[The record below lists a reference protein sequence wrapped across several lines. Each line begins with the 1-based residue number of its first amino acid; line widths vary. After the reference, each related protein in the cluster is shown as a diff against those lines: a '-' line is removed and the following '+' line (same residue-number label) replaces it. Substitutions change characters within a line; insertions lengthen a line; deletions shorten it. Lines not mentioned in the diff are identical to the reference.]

1 MRNTIFANVMKRLI
15 IICVLALFAGCGARG
30 QQARYFDD
38 DEPLGTVV
46 VKTGLEVLVESNF
59 APLQGKRVGLV
70 TNPSGVDRNL
80 VSTIDILANAPGVK
94 LVALYG
100 PEHGVRGSEHAG
112 DHVSSEPRDPAT
124 GVPVYS
130 LYGATRKPTQ
140 EMLKGVDVMVYD
152 IQDNGCRS
160 YTFISTLGLVMSACA
175 EAGIEVMVLD
185 RPNPLGG
192 IQVDGPPVQ
201 DGYQSFVGMYKIP
214 YVYGLTV
221 GELATMINEEGMNR
235 GQKGTDKFL
244 KCKLSVI
251 EMEGWRRDMEF
262 QETGLPWVMP
272 SPHIPQASSAQG
284 YPCSGIAGDMGGFL
298 NIGVGYT
305 LPFETFAAEW
315 IADPEGLAARLNA
328 LELPGVRFRPI
339 YYKPFY
345 GGQAGKLVK
354 GVQFYFTDYNIA
366 PTALLQFYVI
376 QEIHAMYPSRDP
388 GLGNESRSSMM
399 SKVMGGQQ
407 ILPLFAKRYRVE
419 DILPAWNAGREEYL
433 ELARK
438 YYRY

>member
-1 MRNTIFANVMKRLI
+1 MKRLFI
-15 IICVLALFAGCGARG
+15 VFALAFFAGCGARG
-30 QQARYFDD
+30 QNTGYFD
-38 DEPLGTVV
+38 DEPLDTGT
-46 VKTGLEVLVESNF
+46 VKTGLEVLVESDF

-140 EMLKGVDVMVYD
+140 EMLKGIDVMVYD

-251 EMEGWRRDMEF
+251 EMEGWRRDMVF

-315 IADPEGLAARLNA
+315 IADPEALAARLNM

-345 GGQAGKLVK
+345 GGQAGKLLK
-354 GVQFYFTDYNIA
+354 GVQFYFTDYNVA

-376 QEIHAMYPSRDP
+376 QEIHAMYPSHDP

-433 ELARK
+433 TIARK

>member
-1 MRNTIFANVMKRLI
+1 MKKTI
-15 IICVLALFAGCGARG
+15 IIFTLMFFAGCGARG
-30 QQARYFDD
+30 SNPAGAAEVAAEQA
-38 DEPLGTVV
+38 ETASAP
-46 VKTGLEVLVESNF
+46 VKTGLEVLVESDF
-59 APLQGKRVGLV
+59 ASLRGKRVGLV

-80 VSTIDILANAPGVK
+80 VSTIDILANAPDVD
-94 LVALYG
+94 LVALFG

-112 DHVSSEPRDPAT
+112 DHVAGESRDPAT

-140 EMLKGVDVMVYD
+140 DMLGGIDVMVYD

-192 IQVDGPPVQ
+192 IQIDGPLVE

-244 KCKLSVI
+244 KCHLTVI
-251 EMEGWRRDMEF
+251 EMEGWRRDMLF
-262 QETGLPWVMP
+262 QDTGLPWVMP
-272 SPHIPQASSAQG
+272 SPHIPQASSALA
-284 YPCSGIAGDMGGFL
+284 YPCSGIAGDMGGFI

-315 IADPEGLAARLNA
+315 ITDPEGLAARLNG
-328 LELPGVRFRPI
+328 LELPGVRFSHI

-345 GGQAGKLVK
+345 GGATGKLLK
-354 GVQFYFTDYNIA
+354 GVQFYFTNYHIA

-376 QEIHAMYPSRDP
+376 QEIHAMYPGRQPAFGDGSK
-388 GLGNESRSSMM
+388 SSMLNKILGD
-399 SKVMGGQQ
+399 SQ
-407 ILPLFAKRYRVE
+407 ILTLFAKRYRVE
-419 DILPAWNAGREEYL
+419 DILDYWNKDRETYL
-433 ELARK
+433 ELARE

>member
-1 MRNTIFANVMKRLI
+1 MKRLYI
-15 IICVLALFAGCGARG
+15 IFALMLMASCGARG
-30 QQARYFDD
+30 GNQPAMGQ
-38 DEPLGTVV
+38 DEPASTT
-46 VKTGLEVLVESNF
+46 VKTGLEVLVESDF

-80 VSTIDILANAPGVK
+80 VSTVDILANAPGVN

-112 DHVSSEPRDPAT
+112 DHVTSEPRDPAT
-124 GVPVYS
+124 GLPVYS
-130 LYGATRKPTQ
+130 LYGPTRKPTA
-140 EMLKGVDVMVYD
+140 EMLKGIDVMVYD

-175 EAGIEVMVLD
+175 EAGIEVVVLD

-192 IQVDGPPVQ
+192 LQVDGPLVE
-201 DGYQSFVGMYKIP
+201 DGYFSFVGMYRIP

-235 GQKGTDKFL
+235 GQKGTDKFR
-244 KCKLSVI
+244 KCHLTVV
-251 EMEGWRRDMEF
+251 EMEGWRRDMLF

-272 SPHIPQASSAQG
+272 SPHIPQASSAQA
-284 YPCSGIAGDMGGFL
+284 YPCSGIAGDMGSYL

-315 IADPEGLAARLNA
+315 IDNPEKLAERLNG

-345 GGQAGKLVK
+345 GGAAGKLLK
-354 GVQFYFTDYNIA
+354 GVQFYFTNYHIA

-376 QEIHAMYPSRDP
+376 QEVHAMYPKRNPMAGSTESSKYV
-388 GLGNESRSSMM
+388 GLD
-399 SKVMGGQQ
+399 KIMGGSRVRE
-407 ILPLFAKRYRVE
+407 LFSKRYRVD
-419 DILPAWNAGREEYL
+419 DILDYWNKDREAYL
-433 ELARK
+433 ELARE